1 MNFNV
6 TYPKGGSNRMW
17 EPMHIAVPLPEAKGL
32 TIQATTFTRDGC
44 LITLLDENQKEM
56 GRYTGFS
63 GMGSPINRYSI
74 AKKICDDMNILLSL
88 GGHPTAIE
96 AEQLL
101 PIMKEVVDK
110 CESRYGN
117 RLPDSDYEALVV
129 FE

>member
-1 MNFNV
+1 MTYTT

-17 EPMHIAVPLPEAKGL
+17 EPIHITVSIPELKGL
-32 TIQATTFTRDGC
+32 TLQGTTFTRDGC
-44 LITLLDENQKEM
+44 QVLLLDENQKEM

-74 AKKICDDMNILLSL
+74 AKDTCDDINLLLSL
-88 GGHPTAIE
+88 AGKSTTVDPQ
-96 AEQLL
+96 QLL

-117 RLPDSDYEALVV
+117 RLPDSPYEVLVV